1 MTNEFTEI
9 MSKRSDEE
17 LIEILSLFKDD
28 YQPDAIEAAEKELAK
43 RNLSTETIETARQE
57 IDEKYWM
64 IEDKANMPLE
74 PHWKIL
80 TCIFPVFLNIIIGG
94 TYKAD
99 GYDRK
104 FSELVRFTLYGL
116 GFYVGL
122 TILIAILIR
131 L

>member
-1 MTNEFTEI
+1 MTNEFTDI
-9 MSKRSDEE
+9 MSKRTDEE

-64 IEDKANMPLE
+64 IEVRANMPLE

-80 TCIFPVFLNIIIGG
+80 TCIFPAIFNIIIGG
-94 TYKAD
+94 TFKAD

-116 GFYVGL
+116 GFYVSL
-122 TILIAILIR
+122 VILIAILIR